1 MIRIKKLD
9 ELSIDLVA
17 DIYPKLREFFDQIT
31 FDNYDQYIMGYEYG
45 PYLLYES
52 FNFMPSSDE
61 QDDQIIEFEQRKLFL
76 FLNGVLL
83 YHIQSMDRII
93 LICDAYDIEHKFK

>member
-31 FDNYDQYIMGYEYG
+31 FV
-45 PYLLYES
+45 PT
-52 FNFMPSSDE
+52 
-61 QDDQIIEFEQRKLFL
+61 
-76 FLNGVLL
+76 
-83 YHIQSMDRII
+83 
-93 LICDAYDIEHKFK
+93 AYDEFIHSMV